1 MVMDKP
7 NIQKDADVA
16 TEKFRTQNFTYFCFQ
31 FHRKNLFSLL
41 FNLPDVTVCFTGLSV
56 QPAGVGARVRG
67 HKYLEVETP
76 WLSEPPYVVWK
87 RSNFAMH
94 HWANT

>member
-7 NIQKDADVA
+7 NIQKEADVA
-16 TEKFRTQNFTYFCFQ
+16 TVRSLEPNFTYFCFQ
-31 FHRKNLFSLL
+31 FHSKNLFSLL
-41 FNLPDVTVCFTGLSV
+41 FNLPDVMVCFTGLSM
-56 QPAGVGARVRG
+56 QPAGVWACVRG

-87 RSNFAMH
+87 H
-94 HWANT
+94 